1 MYKKMKNVL
10 LQRNVVNFARPQKT
24 HKLIP
29 LLYITD
35 TYLSIPL
42 PFLGQEMTYL
52 AIPWQS

>member
-10 LQRNVVNFARPQKT
+10 LQRNVVNFAWLPKT

-35 TYLSIPL
+35 TYLSIPY